1 MQSTLKTG
9 QAKLWILLIGVSRYE
24 DRKFPILQYS
34 TIDTQS
40 LADAFV
46 DVTQEFPN
54 TSIQVHHDAA
64 AAPSLSEVKV
74 SLQTITEQAKPEDT
88 VVVYFCGHAALDLRL
103 QQAVFCLA
111 DTQKDAMRQTGLSAI
126 GLLGLLG
133 NCAAKQQ
140 VLWIDVW
147 HANGM
152 TAQTDAAELLDNP
165 VGQLIQMLQQQA
177 MQHPGFQAL
186 LSCNASGREIQQSW
200 KFPELGHGVFAHFL
214 IEGLRGAAANAEGTV
229 TTSVLGNYVHDRT
242 VDYVDR
248 SNQQIEWLHRDTKN
262 RSSKA
267 ILQTPV
273 RIGQAQT
280 VLGIKPKDPLELL
293 FPEIEAPNID
303 PPLPRSTQPYQ
314 PQLETETIVPPSIE
328 KPSTIEPEIPIV
340 QKIVSEPSAA
350 EPVEPA
356 IPSAIEPT
364 IPTIQTI
371 ALDQTAISPV
381 AEWVKPEI
389 TPVTSFPTIASNPV
403 ESATI
408 KSLVKSPASKPVRKT
423 GERQV
428 RHLQE
433 AARQHF
439 NQAGTTL
446 TSLQGAIVQATQ
458 AAGEFAIAQQ
468 TQSKQRAAQLKSAVT
483 TKISALNRSISQ
495 AASSGQTL
503 YQQRASEIGQIAVTT
518 AQLSKQRAVQLKSAA
533 TTKISALNQSIFQTA
548 SSGQALY
555 RQRSSEAN
563 QIAATTVQHLGRATR
578 NLTQST
584 LEQTQKPKTQKM
596 VTTGV
601 KIVGVVAVAGVGV
614 GLYQSR
620 SEQIET
626 IQNLS
631 SAATTQL
638 EANQAREALSTALE
652 AGHKLQQVDRPWNFV
667 PESLKI
673 STIVTLQ
680 QAIAASEPPLSPLSN
695 SLSSASLSPDQKTF
709 AVVTRNNSIQLWQRA
724 GNQPQSIRAELK
736 GHKAAVTQIVFSP
749 DGKRLASASQDKTI
763 KLWNIEKGILIQ
775 TLSAHTEAVTALS
788 FRSDGEVLASGSAD
802 QTIKLWNVS
811 KGRILDTFKGHNAT
825 ASVIRFS
832 PDGRILAA
840 GTLTNTL
847 HLWYPDSQNPIL
859 LGTHGSR
866 SEAQAINDL
875 AFTPDGKTIASA
887 GSDSTIKLWTAGKA
901 SSERETVPTQ
911 TLSGHEAAVTS
922 ISFIADGK
930 VLASGGRDRTIRLWN
945 MQDGTFLKTLL
956 GSQDQIEQIAL
967 SSDSKTLLSVGNR
980 YGLKIWDFDLET
992 LMQTGCRL
1000 SGNRS
1005 ACS

>member
-9 QAKLWILLIGVSRYE
+9 QAKLWILLIGVSRYQ

-64 AAPSLSEVKV
+64 EAPALNEVKA
-74 SLQTITEQAKPEDT
+74 SLHTIVEQAKPEDT
-88 VVVYFCGHAALDLRL
+88 VIVYFCGHAALDPRL
-103 QQAVFCLA
+103 QQVVFCLA

-133 NCAAKQQ
+133 SCAAKQQ

-152 TAQTDAAELLDNP
+152 TVQTDTVELLDNP

-177 MQHPGFQAL
+177 TQNPGFQAL
-186 LSCNASGREIQQSW
+186 LSCNTSGREIQQSW
-200 KFPELGHGVFAHFL
+200 KFPELGHGVFTHFL
-214 IEGLRGAAANAEGTV
+214 IEGLRGAAASPEGIV

-242 VDYVDR
+242 VEYVDL
-248 SNQQIEWLHRDTKN
+248 SNQQVEWLHRDTKN

-273 RIGQAQT
+273 QIGQAQT
-280 VLGIKPKDPLELL
+280 VLGIKPQDPLELL

-303 PPLPRSTQPYQ
+303 PPLPRSTQLHQ
-314 PQLETETIVPPSIE
+314 PQLETETIVTPSIE
-328 KPSTIEPEIPIV
+328 KPSAIETEIPIV
-340 QKIVSEPSAA
+340 QQFSSAPSAA
-350 EPVEPA
+350 ERVEPVILPVTERVESEIAPITSFQA
-356 IPSAIEPT
+356 IASNSVEFSAIE
-364 IPTIQTI
+364 
-371 ALDQTAISPV
+371 
-381 AEWVKPEI
+381 
-389 TPVTSFPTIASNPV
+389 NP
-403 ESATI
+403 
-408 KSLVKSPASKPVRKT
+408 VKSPVSKPVRRKRKT

-428 RHLQE
+428 KRLQK

-446 TSLQGAIVQATQ
+446 ASLQDATAQATQ
-458 AAGEFAIAQQ
+458 AAGEFANAQQ
-468 TQSKQRAAQLKSAVT
+468 IQSKQRAAQLKSAVT
-483 TKISALNRSISQ
+483 TKISALNQSISQ
-495 AASSGQTL
+495 TASSGQTL
-503 YQQRASEIGQIAVTT
+503 YRQRTSEIGQIAATT
-518 AQLSKQRAVQLKSAA
+518 AQLSKQRATRLKSAV
-533 TTKISALNQSIFQTA
+533 TTKISTLNQSIFQTA

-555 RQRSSEAN
+555 RQRTSEAS
-563 QIAATTVQHLGRATR
+563 QIAAATVQHLDRATR

-584 LEQTQKPKTQKM
+584 LEQTQKPEARKM
-596 VTTGV
+596 VTTGA

-626 IQNLS
+626 VQNLS
-631 SAATTQL
+631 NAATTQI
-638 EANQAREALSTALE
+638 EANQTGEALSTALE
-652 AGHKLQQVDRPWNFV
+652 AGRKLQHVDRPWNFV
-667 PESLKI
+667 SESLKI

-680 QAIAASEPPLSPLSN
+680 QAITASKSPLSPLGN
-695 SLSSASLSPDQKTF
+695 SLSSAALSPDQKTF
-709 AVVTRNNSIQLWQRA
+709 AVVTRDDSIQLWQRD
-724 GNQPQSIRAELK
+724 GDKPQSIRAEFK
-736 GHKAAVTQIVFSP
+736 GHKAAITQVAFSP

-763 KLWNIEKGILIQ
+763 KLWDVEKGILIQ

-825 ASVIRFS
+825 AKVIRFS

-840 GTLTNTL
+840 GTLTNTI

-859 LGTHGSR
+859 LGTHGNR
-866 SEAQAINDL
+866 SEAQGINDL

-901 SSERETVPTQ
+901 TSERETVPTQ

-922 ISFIADGK
+922 LSFIADGK
-930 VLASGGRDRTIRLWN
+930 ILASGGRDRTIRLWN

-956 GSQDQIEQIAL
+956 GSQDQIEQIAF